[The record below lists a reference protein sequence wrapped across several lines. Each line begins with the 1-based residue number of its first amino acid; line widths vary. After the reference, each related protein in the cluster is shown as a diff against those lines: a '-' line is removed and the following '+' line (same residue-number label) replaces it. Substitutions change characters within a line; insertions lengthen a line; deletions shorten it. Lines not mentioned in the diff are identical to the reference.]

1 MGRKKIYITPIKDD
15 RNRQVPS
22 PPSPHLPRPSCLQMQ
37 VTFSKRKMG
46 LFKKA
51 YELSV
56 LCGCEIGMI
65 IFSNNN
71 KLFQYASTDMESL
84 LLRFTETL
92 EAQEYRTNADIR
104 NVSDR
109 PAWLHHYHLGN
120 GTLKGGPPPLR

>member
-1 MGRKKIYITPIKDD
+1 
-15 RNRQVPS
+15 
-22 PPSPHLPRPSCLQMQ
+22 
-37 VTFSKRKMG
+37 MG

-71 KLFQYASTDMESL
+71 KLFQYASTDMERL

-104 NVSDR
+104 NVSM
-109 PAWLHHYHLGN
+109 PVAWL
-120 GTLKGGPPPLR
+120 